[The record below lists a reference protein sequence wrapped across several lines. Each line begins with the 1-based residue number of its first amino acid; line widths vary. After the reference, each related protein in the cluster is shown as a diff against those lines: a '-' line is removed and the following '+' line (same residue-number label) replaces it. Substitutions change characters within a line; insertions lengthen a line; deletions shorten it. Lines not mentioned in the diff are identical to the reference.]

1 MPVQV
6 SYKKQF
12 IFYIFLILI
21 FLVVVEIFVNYWLY
35 NIYRCNFESN
45 EIFKNVDPEINRK
58 MCLDSLSVDFT
69 KERIEKAPR
78 TYPVNNDLGTVYDT
92 NFVNINSHGFRG
104 PEIEKN
110 KPENTFRIFAIG
122 GSTTF
127 SSGVL
132 DNQTWPF
139 YLQKSF
145 DGVDLPFKV
154 EVVNAGWTG
163 RWSLPETKMIRE
175 ELMDFSPNL
184 FLVYVGVN
192 DVAKQ
197 EKGKLPASPS
207 LWKKRWADICDRGEQ
222 YSYDT
227 IVTLQPFAG
236 AGKKILTEQEY
247 KGYIRVNIPRLELYP
262 PYITQLTE
270 LENHCSLTA
279 NLIGLFDNIREP
291 IYWDYAHTGPKGN
304 QIIAEKF
311 FQLSLPLVMKKAQTG
326 INNEDSGASMIYNTY
341 NKLIQNESD
350 TFSEDFFHSIETIL
364 LPYKTPKIFSLI
376 FEQ

>member
-1 MPVQV
+1 VSVQV
-6 SYKKQF
+6 TYKKQF
-12 IFYIFLILI
+12 VLYIFLLLI
-21 FLVVVEIFVNYWLY
+21 FLIVVEILVNFWLY
-35 NIYRCNFESN
+35 NIYRCDFESN
-45 EIFKNVDPEINRK
+45 EMFKDVDPEINRK

-78 TYPVNNDLGTVYDT
+78 TYALPIETVYDT
-92 NFVNINSHGFRG
+92 NFVSINSHGFRG

-110 KPENTFRIFAIG
+110 KPENTYRIFAIG

-139 YLQKSF
+139 YLQKSY

-154 EVVNAGWTG
+154 EVVNAGWTAS
-163 RWSLPETKMIRE
+163 WSIHEIKKIKGE
-175 ELMDFSPNL
+175 YMDFSPDL
-184 FLVYVGVN
+184 FLVYGGYN
-192 DVAKQ
+192 DVKHH
-197 EKGKLPASPS
+197 EKGNLNALPT
-207 LWKKRWADICDRGEQ
+207 LWKKRWADICDSGEQ

-227 IVTLQPFAG
+227 IVTLQPFTG

-247 KGYIRVNIPRLELYP
+247 KGYINVNIPLIELYP
-262 PYITQLTE
+262 QFKTQLTE
-270 LENHCSLTA
+270 LENHCTVTA
-279 NLIGLFDNIREP
+279 DLRGIFDNIREP

-304 QIIAEKF
+304 QIIAENF

-326 INNEDSGASMIYNTY
+326 INNEDFGDSMIYNTD

-350 TFSEDFFHSIETIL
+350 TFSEDFFNSIETIL
-364 LPYKTPKIFSLI
+364 LPYKTPKVFSLI
-376 FEQ
+376 FEE